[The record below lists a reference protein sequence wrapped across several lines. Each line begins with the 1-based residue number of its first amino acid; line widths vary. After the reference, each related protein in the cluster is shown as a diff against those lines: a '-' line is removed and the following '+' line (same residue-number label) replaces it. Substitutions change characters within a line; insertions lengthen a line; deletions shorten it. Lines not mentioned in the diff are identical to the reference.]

1 MKFGRLS
8 SWVNGAYVPQKDSE
22 TITSVYP
29 ATLQDIYALEIANKQ
44 TVEFAVSTAKQAQKA
59 WQKLKG
65 AERGKILYKAAQLLT
80 DHKQELAEL
89 EVWDTGKPI
98 AETVPV
104 DVPSAVEALEYFAGL
119 SASITGEH
127 YQLGDDFAYTRREPL
142 GVVAGIGAWNYP
154 LQIACWKA
162 APALAAGNA
171 MIFKPSERTSL
182 TALRLAELFV
192 EAGLP
197 KGLFNVVLGDGS
209 VGKQLVQHR
218 GIAKVSLTG
227 SVNTGKSILAM
238 GAETLKHTTLE
249 LGGKSPL
256 IVFEDADLDKAIQAT
271 MDANF
276 FTQGEICSNGT
287 RVFVEESIYNEFSER
302 LVKATQKLKI
312 GDPFDMDTEVGSL
325 IDERHLK
332 IVQGFVE
339 RGKQAGAKVLVGG
352 ERYGTEGAFMQP
364 TIFTECSDDM
374 ELVQEEIFGPVMS
387 LLSFKTEE
395 EVIARA
401 NDTDYGLAAGV
412 FTSDLTRGHRMAGE
426 LEAGICWLNTYNLTP
441 LEIPF
446 GGYKH
451 SGLGRENSAWAL
463 HYYTQL
469 KTVYVSMG

>member
-1 MKFGRLS
+1 MKFGTLS
-8 SWVNGAYVPQKDSE
+8 SWVNGAYVPQKDSKAL
-22 TITSVYP
+22 TSVYP
-29 ATLQDIYALEIANKQ
+29 ATLQHIYQLEIANTDTIEQ
-44 TVEFAVSTAKQAQKA
+44 AVASAKIAQKA

-119 SASITGEH
+119 AASITGEH
-127 YQLGDDFAYTRREPL
+127 YQLGNDFAYTRREPL

-209 VGKQLVQHR
+209 VGKQLVKHK

-238 GAETLKHTTLE
+238 GADTLKHTTLE

-287 RVFVEESIYNEFSER
+287 RVFVHESIYAEFSER
-302 LVKATQKLKI
+302 LIAATQKLKI
-312 GDPFDMDTEVGSL
+312 GDPFDETTDVGSL
-325 IDERHLK
+325 IDERHLQL
-332 IVQGFVE
+332 VQGFVE
-339 RGKQAGAKVLVGG
+339 RAKQAGAKLLIGG
-352 ERYGTEGAFMQP
+352 ERHGTEGAFMQP
-364 TIFTECSDDM
+364 TIFTNCTDDM
-374 ELVQEEIFGPVMS
+374 EFVQEEIFGPVLS

-412 FTSDLTRGHRMAGE
+412 FTNDLKRGHRVVGE